1 MTITMVTIA
10 LMVLFAALLIGKMLT
25 EMLGGDTGGADRR
38 DSARES
44 TPAE

>member
-1 MTITMVTIA
+1 MTTTMVTIA

-25 EMLGGDTGGADRR
+25 EMLGGDAGGASRR
-38 DSARES
+38 DSARAS